1 MTPAPTVTTTD
12 VAGTLAAILDTIEDL
27 RVYAYVA
34 DTFRPPGALI
44 MQPEIDYADPTATF
58 CRATWQFP
66 VGVVVSRNQ
75 DRKAQADLAE
85 MVNQVAAAL
94 FDAEVEDVF
103 SIEPL
108 NAIPQTVTV
117 AGQDLPGYLITVRV
131 RA

>member
-1 MTPAPTVTTTD
+1 MPAPDVTTTD
-12 VAGTLAAILDTIEDL
+12 VAETLAEVLAGVDDL

-34 DTFRPPGALI
+34 DNFRPPGAVI
-44 MQPEIDYADPTATF
+44 MQPEIDYADQTATF
-58 CRATWQFP
+58 CRATWSFP

-75 DRKAQADLAE
+75 DRASQSALAAMVAEIATALYDADVPSL
-85 MVNQVAAAL
+85 
-94 FDAEVEDVF
+94 F